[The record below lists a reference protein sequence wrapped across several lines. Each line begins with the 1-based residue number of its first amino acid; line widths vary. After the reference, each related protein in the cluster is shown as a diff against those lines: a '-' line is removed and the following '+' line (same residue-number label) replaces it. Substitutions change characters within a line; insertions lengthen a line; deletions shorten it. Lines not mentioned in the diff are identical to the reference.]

1 MPGNIVTDAFFTCA
15 QVDDESWACTP
26 AFAVELVVEGD
37 GYTGFSPTFSRLED
51 VCMQALQQCVSAAA
65 SIPCV
70 GNTSTKGNPHCKHS
84 HKSINQSVRVVHA
97 VDPT

>member
-1 MPGNIVTDAFFTCA
+1 MLGNTVTVTTSTCA

-65 SIPCV
+65 SIPRV
-70 GNTSTKGNPHCKHS
+70 GSRSTKGSPTCKHS
-84 HKSINQSVRVVHA
+84 HKPINQSVHVVHA